1 MGGLRLSG
9 KHSMCPNLKQ
19 ISAVLASK
27 SRWLAPARFCPLV
40 TAGDRSGPLVT
51 AGDRSGPF
59 RTAGDRFCPLR
70 SEEHTS
76 ELQSLM
82 RISYAVFC
90 LKQKKKTHTLNSN
103 NLLTRNHTTTL
114 HTIIYD
120 ILI

>member
-51 AGDRSGPF
+51 AGDRSGLF
-59 RTAGDRFCPLR
+59 RTAGDRFCPLVTVSAR
-70 SEEHTS
+70 SGPFLPAGDRS
-76 ELQSLM
+76 GPP
-82 RISYAVFC
+82 Y
-90 LKQKKKTHTLNSN
+90 
-103 NLLTRNHTTTL
+103 TL
-114 HTIIYD
+114 HRPPRQIGRAHV
-120 ILI
+120 